1 MKNITLLQAQNWELI
16 TIHPTTLSLSVAIVM
31 LEKGGKVASCIEEW
45 TERTR
50 KFKWLLYTL
59 KDETLLFFPFFD

>member
-31 LEKGGKVASCIEEW
+31 LEKGGKVASCIEE
-45 TERTR
+45 
-50 KFKWLLYTL
+50 
-59 KDETLLFFPFFD
+59 